1 MTASEIRAN
10 GPTTAML
17 TAQAERVARAR
28 HIFDQLG
35 GTIEPFG
42 PGQVWLKF
50 QGYDRVG
57 SEHMLPWH
65 VMQLVERYIWKGA
78 A

>member
-1 MTASEIRAN
+1 MTEAETS
-10 GPTTAML
+10 TTAML
-17 TAQAERVARAR
+17 TAHAQRVARAR
-28 HIFDQLG
+28 KIFDQLG
-35 GTIEPFG
+35 GTIEAFG
-42 PGQVWLKF
+42 PGQVWIKF

-65 VMQLVERYIWKGA
+65 VLQLVERYIWKGA